1 MGAGDRDS
9 SARLGP
15 AAGLLAR
22 LVALPPLGQIG
33 PARYAGFL
41 RAAADLFEAD
51 GAGVSFW
58 VSPHEVRRLCAL
70 SGEVCR
76 EIHEEVLD
84 PGSADGPMRRAL
96 RQGGVIAHGPGS
108 AGAFDPRVDGF
119 PGRDAAATLHVGL
132 RMRDEPPASL
142 SLARFDAGRPFEAA
156 QQERARELA
165 PLFAAALDNLRRF
178 ARAEEL
184 SITDGLTGVYNYR
197 YLRSAMDR
205 EVARAK
211 RFREEFAIIMLD
223 VDHLKEYNDV
233 HGHLQGSEVLRRLA
247 QIVLG
252 ELRATDILAKYGG
265 DEFVVI
271 LPQTPR
277 DGARVLAERIRA
289 AVSAYEFPGETA
301 GTKITTSMGIAR
313 FPDDGEGTT
322 ELLEAADA
330 ALYGAKRGGRNRVSQ
345 AADGSN
351 AG

>member
-1 MGAGDRDS
+1 MMGAGDRDHPAS
-9 SARLGP
+9 LGP
-15 AAGLLAR
+15 TAGLLAR
-22 LVALPPLGQIG
+22 LVSLPPLGQIG

-41 RAAADLFEAD
+41 RAAADLF
-51 GAGVSFW
+51 GAHGASVSFW
-58 VSPHEVRRLCAL
+58 VSPHEVRRLAAL

-84 PGSADGPMRRAL
+84 PGATDGPMRRAL
-96 RQGGVIAHGPGS
+96 RQGGVTAHGPGA
-108 AGAFDPRVDGF
+108 AGPFDPRVDGF
-119 PGRDAAATLHVGL
+119 PGRDVSSALYAGL
-132 RMRDEPPASL
+132 RMRDEPPAAL
-142 SLARFDAGRPFEAA
+142 SLVRFEGAPFDAA
-156 QQERARELA
+156 QLERARELA

-271 LPQTPR
+271 LPQTPP

-289 AVSAYEFPGETA
+289 AVSAYEFPGEDA
-301 GTKITTSMGIAR
+301 GTKITTSLGIAR

-330 ALYGAKRGGRNRVSQ
+330 ALYGAKRGGRNRVSH
-345 AADGSN
+345 AAEGSN
-351 AG
+351 DG